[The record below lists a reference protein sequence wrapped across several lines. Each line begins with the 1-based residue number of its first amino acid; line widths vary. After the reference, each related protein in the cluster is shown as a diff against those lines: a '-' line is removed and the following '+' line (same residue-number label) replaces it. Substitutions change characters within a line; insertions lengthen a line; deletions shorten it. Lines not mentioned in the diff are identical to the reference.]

1 MESHE
6 SNLLAA
12 PVTDLARKG
21 ADAAQIADAMVSTLQ
36 KIDAALSP
44 IIGKGGVGAL
54 YKRSLYLTG
63 RAHSWMAGMH
73 EGVETT
79 MDLAALKA
87 LLVQQGSTDAA
98 AGGGALLQAFH
109 GVLTALVGSSL
120 TERLL
125 HSAWKRFFIPP
136 NRTLRHDH

>member
-6 SNLLAA
+6 SNLIAV

-63 RAHSWMAGMH
+63 QTHSWMAGMH
-73 EGVETT
+73 DGVHTT
-79 MDLAALKA
+79 MDLAALKSVLA
-87 LLVQQGSTDAA
+87 QQGITNAAA
-98 AGGGALLQAFH
+98 AGSALLQAFYE
-109 GVLTALVGSSL
+109 LLSSLVGPSL
-120 TERLL
+120 TEQLL
-125 HSAWKRFFIPP
+125 RSVWTDSLSAAPAQDTSR
-136 NRTLRHDH
+136 